1 MPRPLDLPRIR
12 RALVNLD
19 RIAAEHPE
27 YCQHRGQWDESEV
40 EKVVMATSV
49 NERMKAHRARL
60 QAEGYWR
67 LSAFI
72 TPEAQESLNQLRQAH
87 PDLTLSELVSAVFTG
102 QLSPERKSRVSA
114 LISE

>member
-1 MPRPLDLPRIR
+1 MPRPIDLPRIR
-12 RALVNLD
+12 RALSNLD

-27 YCQHRGQWDESEV
+27 YCQQQGQWDESAV
-40 EKVVMATSV
+40 EKIVMGTHV

-72 TPEAQESLNQLRQAH
+72 SPEAQESLKQLRQAH
-87 PDLTLSELVSAVFTG
+87 PDLTLNELVSEV
-102 QLSPERKSRVSA
+102 
-114 LISE
+114 LIGRITVLPRPDKAANS